1 MRKLNFIL
9 ILSGI
14 MVFSSCSVY
23 ETFVN
28 VSRLQFRLGLVEN
41 FMVNGINITG
51 KKSIKDFTASEIIR
65 ISSSVI
71 QGSLPVSF
79 TLNVEAKNPND
90 GTGGYKRTDA
100 SIQSFPWRLLLDDKE
115 ILTGNL
121 DSPVAVP
128 GTGEVTVIPIS
139 ISVDLV
145 KLFREQGY
153 ESLLNLA
160 LAIGGSDGSSS
171 RLTLY
176 ARPGVSTD
184 LGNIS
189 YPGELKIIDKSFT
202 N

>member
-1 MRKLNFIL
+1 MKKLNFIL